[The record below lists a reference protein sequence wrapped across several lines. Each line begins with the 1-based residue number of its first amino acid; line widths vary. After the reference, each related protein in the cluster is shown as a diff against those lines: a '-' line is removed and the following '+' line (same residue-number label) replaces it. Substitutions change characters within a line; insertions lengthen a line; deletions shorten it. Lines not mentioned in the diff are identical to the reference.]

1 MIRPL
6 ITIIGLT
13 LLAQTALAESP
24 GDRVIRLMDEKM
36 TLAKDQSFVF
46 EVITQE
52 PGKALRKMSMKVQIK
67 GKTWRRIEFLSPG
80 DVKGMKVLI
89 RSLSQMYVYL
99 PAYHKIR
106 RVASNV
112 RSQNFMG
119 TANSQDDMSITT
131 YGNIYAGKLISE
143 TKDTWKVMGTRR
155 PGKSFPYRQIEFTI
169 LKKERHPSKLVY
181 FSDKGKKLK
190 TETRTDHKCKGKI
203 CNAFTMKMIDHTRNG
218 MWTKLLMTNWE
229 VNSGLPDSHF
239 TSRSLQRR

>member
-1 MIRPL
+1 MTRTL
-6 ITIIGLT
+6 ITVIALT

-46 EVITQE
+46 EIITQE
-52 PGKALRKMSMKVQIK
+52 PGKAQRKMSMKVQIK

-99 PAYHKIR
+99 PAFHKIR

-112 RSQNFMG
+112 RSQSFMG
-119 TANSQDDMSITT
+119 TALSQDDMSITT
-131 YGNIYAGKLISE
+131 YGNVYSGKLISE
-143 TKDTWKVMGTRR
+143 TKDTWTVMGTRR
-155 PGKSFPYRQIEFTI
+155 QGQSFPYGKIEFTI
-169 LKKERHPSKLVY
+169 LKKERHPTKLVY
-181 FSDKGKKLK
+181 YSDKGKKLK
-190 TETRTDHKCKGKI
+190 TETRVDHQCRGKI
-203 CNAFTMKMIDHTRNG
+203 CNAFTLKMIDHTRNDL
-218 MWTKLLMTNWE
+218 WTKLLMTNWE
-229 VNSGLPDSHF
+229 VDTGIPDAYF